1 MPVMEKK
8 ALKSLLEIALVV
20 FVFQLFWLSYY
31 LFLGKPWPND
41 RIGMYR
47 LGTHLTQCAIF
58 LVAAFFLFPQYAK
71 KKRFIPFL
79 VLSIVSLLIFT
90 QLFDVA
96 RGFLTAPLFHALS
109 TNPQVK
115 AKGIVQS
122 YFFPNLISSLTYYL
136 LGLGYAYAKDW
147 FVKERAALVLEKE
160 KAQAELSLLRNQLNP
175 HFLFN
180 TINNIY
186 YLALIQ
192 STKTADALLKLS
204 DLLRYVLDEKSDKV
218 SLDKEYQYLLKFI
231 ELHRLRFPKD
241 QINLE
246 LGQEERFTSYQI
258 PPMLLLTF
266 VENAFKHGESG
277 TETEPVIL
285 KLSIEGNKLNYSVRN
300 KIAKG
305 ISKDQNNGIGIPNL
319 IKRLQILYPNQHKIS
334 MKESED
340 YYLAELEIALP
351 S

>member
-1 MPVMEKK
+1 MPVIEKK
-8 ALKSLLEIALVV
+8 AIKNLLEIALVV
-20 FVFQLFWLSYY
+20 LVFLLFWLGYY
-31 LFLGKPWPND
+31 LFLGKLWPSNN
-41 RIGMYR
+41 IGYYR
-47 LGTHLTQCAIF
+47 VGTHLTQAGI
-58 LVAAFFLFPQYAK
+58 LVMAAFFLFPQFAK
-71 KKRFIPFL
+71 KKKFLPFL
-79 VLSIVSLLIFT
+79 VLSIASLMLFT
-90 QLFDVA
+90 QLFDLARQLLTTPIFHPLNSSLQKPTVA
-96 RGFLTAPLFHALS
+96 P
-109 TNPQVK
+109 P
-115 AKGIVQS
+115 S
-122 YFFPNLISSLTYYL
+122 YFIANLISSLTYYL

-147 FVKERAALVLEKE
+147 FVKERTALVLEKE

-204 DLLRYVLDEKSDKV
+204 DLLRYVLHEKSDWV

-246 LGQEERFTSYQI
+246 LGQEAQFASYQI

-266 VENAFKHGESG
+266 VENAFKHGEPG
-277 TETEPVIL
+277 TETEPVTL
-285 KLSIEGNKLNYSVRN
+285 KLQIEGNKLYYSVVN

-305 ISKDQNNGIGIPNL
+305 ISKDLNNGIGIPNL
-319 IKRLQILYPNQHKIS
+319 MKRLQILYPNQHQIRLL
-334 MKESED
+334 ESKD
-340 YYLAELEIALP
+340 YFIAELEIDLP
-351 S
+351 A

>member
-1 MPVMEKK
+1 MEKK
-8 ALKSLLEIALVV
+8 WLKSLLEIALVV
-20 FVFQLFWLSYY
+20 LVFQLFWLSYY

-47 LGTHLTQCAIF
+47 VGTHITQCGIF
-58 LVAAFFLFPQYAK
+58 LVAAYFLFPQYAK
-71 KKRFIPFL
+71 KKKFIPFL
-79 VLSIVSLLIFT
+79 LLSVVGLLIFT

-96 RGFLTAPLFHALS
+96 RGFLTAPIFHTL
-109 TNPQVK
+109 NPDPQQKTKVL
-115 AKGIVQS
+115 APS
-122 YFFPNLISSLTYYL
+122 YFVPNLITALTYYL
-136 LGLGYAYAKDW
+136 LGLGFAFAKDW
-147 FVKERAALVLEKE
+147 FVKERTALVLEKE

-204 DLLRYVLDEKSDKV
+204 DLLRYVLHEKSDWV

-246 LGQEERFTSYQI
+246 LGQEDQFTSYQI

-266 VENAFKHGESG
+266 IENAFKHGESG

-285 KLSIEGNKLNYSVRN
+285 KLSIEGNKLLYSVRN
-300 KIAKG
+300 KIARG
-305 ISKDQNNGIGIPNL
+305 ISKDLNNGIGIPNL
-319 IKRLQILYPNQHKIS
+319 MKRLQILYPNQHKIL
-334 MKESED
+334 MVESKD
-340 YYLAELEIALP
+340 YFIAELEIDLP
-351 S
+351 A